1 VVSVRAFRWIAE
13 TAQSSGYVRST
24 ESTAATSTSFRLQIC
39 EKKYKNLRA
48 GTAGVTGLQL
58 EQRKQ
63 EGDE

>member
-1 VVSVRAFRWIAE
+1 MNRRNGTIVRLRQIYRMYGGHEYFVSLTNMR
-13 TAQSSGYVRST
+13 
-24 ESTAATSTSFRLQIC
+24 
-39 EKKYKNLRA
+39 KKYKNLRA